1 MKVNRIKTLWKED
14 KTATNAWITIP
25 NTWTA
30 ELIAKQGFDVMTI
43 DAQHGHAKDY
53 ESVLGILQGMK
64 GSETVPFVRIPWNEP
79 SYAMSMLDAGALG
92 IICPMI
98 NTRKD
103 TENFVKAC
111 RFPGDGYRS
120 FGPIRAAELHENYF
134 KEANDNIITMAM
146 IETPAAYEN
155 MEDIAATPTLD
166 GLFLGPW
173 DLSISMGHKN
183 VADFES
189 DEMKTVFDKF
199 LNVCAK
205 NSITAGV
212 HCTTDEVAK
221 MFSQMGFR
229 LVTIYND
236 SNAISSRAAE
246 SLNAFGRSID
256 NIGPKY

>member
-1 MKVNRIKTLWKED
+1 MKTNRIKTLWNED

-53 ESVLGILQGMK
+53 ESVLGVLQGMK
-64 GSETVPFVRIPWNEP
+64 GSETVPFVRTPWNEP

-92 IICPMI
+92 LICPMI
-98 NTRKD
+98 NTRED
-103 TENFVKAC
+103 TESFVQAC
-111 RFPGDGYRS
+111 RYPGEGYRS

-134 KEANDNIITMAM
+134 QNANENVIAMAM
-146 IETPAAYEN
+146 IETPSAYKN
-155 MEDIAATPTLD
+155 IEDIAATPTLD

-173 DLSISMGHKN
+173 DLSISLKHKN
-183 VADFES
+183 VADFDS
-189 DEMKTVFDKF
+189 DEMKAVFDKF

-205 NSITAGV
+205 NSIKAGV
-212 HCTTDEVAK
+212 HCTTVEDAK

-229 LVTIYND
+229 LVTIFND
-236 SNAISSRAAE
+236 SDAIVSKAAD
-246 SLNAFGRSID
+246 SLNTFGRMVGTVS
-256 NIGPKY
+256 PVY